1 MATSPALNLKDLLVP
16 SKEVELEFPGM
27 PEFKISV
34 VFLTREA
41 LVNIRKKAT
50 KTTFKNRQPVEE
62 MDDEVFL
69 QLYVDA
75 AIKNWSG
82 LKFSYLEQ
90 LAPIQSG
97 QNPDDTLAYSK
108 DNALFLMK
116 SSANFDGFISE
127 KVTELSNFS
136 KTSTSN

>member
-1 MATSPALNLKDLLVP
+1 MATTTTLNLKDLLVP

-27 PEFKISV
+27 PGFKIDV

-41 LVNIRKKAT
+41 LVSIRKKAT

-62 MDDEVFL
+62 MDDEKFL
-69 QLYVDA
+69 ELYVEA
-75 AIKNWSG
+75 AIKNWKG
-82 LKFSYLEQ
+82 LTFAYLEQ

-97 QNPDDTLAYSK
+97 QNPEDTLAYSK

-127 KVTELSNFS
+127 KVTELTVFT
-136 KTSTSN
+136 KTSTST